1 MFSLNV
7 KLFLFFLIQF
17 FFVSEISAT
26 MKEDYNK
33 KKNMNQSCNLET
45 AGFIN
50 EISIAGNYQYGED
63 KSPINYYEYYCILKD
78 GTILNFYKSK
88 SGAFD
93 SKQKFKKGNLY
104 ETKLIDG
111 KRFEYSIE
119 NNNLIEY
126 YCKGYS
132 KCIGEIQRKK
142 LGGGILIKDD

>member
-1 MFSLNV
+1 MFFLKV
-7 KLFLFFLIQF
+7 KFFLFFLIQIL
-17 FFVSEISAT
+17 FVSDISAT

-50 EISIAGNYQYGED
+50 EISIAGNYQYGVD
-63 KSPINYYEYYCILKD
+63 KSPINYYEYYCVLKD

-93 SKQKFKKGNLY
+93 SKQNFKKGNLY
-104 ETKLIDG
+104 ETKLVDG

-126 YCKGYS
+126 YCYGS
-132 KCIGEIQRKK
+132 SECIGEIQRKIIGK
-142 LGGGILIKDD
+142 KIK

>member
-1 MFSLNV
+1 MFFFKV
-7 KLFLFFLIQF
+7 KFFLFFLIQIL
-17 FFVSEISAT
+17 FVSDISAT

-50 EISIAGNYQYGED
+50 QISIACNYQYVVY
-63 KSPINYYEYYCILKD
+63 KSPINYYEYYCVLKD

-93 SKQKFKKGNLY
+93 SKQKFKIGNLY
-104 ETKLIDG
+104 ETKLVDG

-126 YCKGYS
+126 YCYGS
-132 KCIGEIQRKK
+132 SECIGEIQRKIIGK
-142 LGGGILIKDD
+142 KFK